1 MGAIGQGIAQGKLA
15 KRRAKPEDV
24 MLLTGGA
31 LSPKTGH
38 LYLQPGDD
46 GDDNPPAALRSG
58 RANTQKG
65 GLKEENGQGQHSNTL
80 YKSGR
85 QASARGRLGLDEDG
99 AVAQNFMGYQEVD
112 PADN

>member
-1 MGAIGQGIAQGKLA
+1 MGAIGQGIAQGQVV
-15 KRRAKPEDV
+15 KRGAKPEGM

-31 LSPKTGH
+31 LSPKAGH
-38 LYLQPGDD
+38 LYLQPGGD
-46 GDDNPPAALRSG
+46 GDGDLPAALRSG

-85 QASARGRLGLDEDG
+85 
-99 AVAQNFMGYQEVD
+99 
-112 PADN
+112 